1 MKSKSNSKY
10 SMNSTTTKTWLP
22 VHLCPGN
29 LFSPATQLCIPYDC
43 TSPVIKPVPT
53 VFPASHVPWHYP
65 HSTPLP
71 PTAASA
77 KRQHVQSLFLVKKV
91 LTGQPVS
98 AWWLPGDRL
107 NRTDHCWAHHAA
119 FPSLGALLGVSSL
132 FIRVIFTKSVG
143 IWPMKFLLFC
153 LTSSNL
159 QQFQVIFK
167 TNFKNY

>member
-1 MKSKSNSKY
+1 
-10 SMNSTTTKTWLP
+10 MNSTTTKTWLP

-29 LFSPATQLCIPYDC
+29 LSSPSTQFRIPYDC
-43 TSPVIKPVPT
+43 TTPVIKPVPT
-53 VFPASHVPWHYP
+53 VFPASHVPCHYP

-71 PTAASA
+71 PAAASA
-77 KRQHVQSLFLVKKV
+77 KGSMSSPWFLVKKV
-91 LTGQPVS
+91 LTGQLVF

-119 FPSLGALLGVSSL
+119 FSSLGTLLGVSSPL
-132 FIRVIFTKSVG
+132 SITVIFTKSVG

-167 TNFKNY
+167 TTFKNY